1 MHAVRTLIALS
12 VAILAAACASPG
24 TTAAVLQMTD
34 NPEVAAVAQEV
45 RVRLE
50 RVRSALST

>member
-1 MHAVRTLIALS
+1 MDPV
-12 VAILAAACASPG
+12 
-24 TTAAVLQMTD
+24 AVLQMTD

-50 RVRSALST
+50 RVRAALSTAST